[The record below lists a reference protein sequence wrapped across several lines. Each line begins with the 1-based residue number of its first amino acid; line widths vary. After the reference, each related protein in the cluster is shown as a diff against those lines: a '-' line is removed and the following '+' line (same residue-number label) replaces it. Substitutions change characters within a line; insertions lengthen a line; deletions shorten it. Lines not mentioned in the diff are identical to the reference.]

1 MMEKQ
6 TANNLAHWNA
16 SIEGMTCAACSRRIE
31 KQVGKMEGVSEASV
45 NLTTEKLSVQYDPDE
60 VSPHDMEEKVE
71 RTGYSVRRSEAVFD
85 VTGMTCAAC
94 ANRVEKKL
102 NKLPGVSE
110 ASVNLAMER
119 ATVHYLDGEV
129 SVEDM
134 EQAVDK
140 LGYGLTERTGE
151 ETVDPRE
158 KEQRKKGWQLLISAL
173 LTLPLVWT
181 MVSHFGFLSFLW
193 SPEVLMNPWVQLGI
207 ATPVQFIIGS
217 TFYRS
222 AYKSLRSGS
231 ANMDVLVALGTSAA
245 YFYSLY
251 FVLTGN
257 TSEGLYF
264 ETSAVIITL
273 ILLGKWFEAKAK
285 GRTSRAIK
293 SLLSLKAET
302 ALVERGG
309 EVTEI
314 KSEEVQV
321 GDVVHVKPGARVPV
335 DGEVMD
341 GRSSVD
347 ESMLTGESIPVEK
360 DKGDPVIGATVNG
373 NGRIRMR
380 ATRVGKDT
388 ALSQIVRVVEEAQG
402 GKAEIQRLAD
412 RVSGVFVPIVIGIA
426 LLTFLA
432 WIIFVEPGALEAALL
447 PTIAILVIACPCAL
461 GLATPTSIMAGSGRA
476 AENGVL
482 FKGGQYLESTGAVE
496 TILLD
501 KTGTITKGEPAVTD
515 IVPALDWTEQELLKH
530 AAGAEQS
537 SEHAL
542 AQAIVQEAVQKNI
555 TLQRASSFEAIPG
568 KGVLAVTGAGTVAVG
583 TNAWLAERRVE
594 GIPEGSESE
603 KMEAEGK
610 TVMGVAVN
618 DRFAGWIAVADTVK
632 ETSRR
637 AVERMQAAGL
647 EVVMITGD
655 NEKTAHAIA
664 AEVGIDRVI
673 ARVLP
678 EQKSSEVTR
687 LQREG
692 RRVAMVGDG
701 INDAPALATADIG
714 MAVGT
719 GTDIAMEAADITL
732 MRGDLNSAADAVLM
746 SRATMKN
753 IKENLFFAF
762 VYNSVGIPIAAIGL
776 LAPWVAGAA
785 MAFSSVSVVLNA
797 LRLQRMKI
805 S

>member
-1 MMEKQ
+1 MEKQ

-719 GTDIAMEAADITL
+719 GTDIAVEAADITL

>member
-1 MMEKQ
+1 MEKQ
-6 TANNLAHWNA
+6 KTNNNLSHWNA
-16 SIEGMTCAACSRRIE
+16 SVEGMTCAACSRRIE

-45 NLTTEKLSVQYDPDE
+45 NLTTEQLSVQYDPNE
-60 VSPHDMEEKVE
+60 VAPHDMEEKIE
-71 RTGYSVRRSEAVFD
+71 QTGYSVRRSEAVFD
-85 VTGMTCAAC
+85 VSGMTCAAC

-129 SVEDM
+129 SVEEM

-140 LGYGLTERTGE
+140 LGYGLTERTEE
-151 ETVDPRE
+151 ETEDPRE
-158 KEQRKKGWQLLISAL
+158 KEQRKKGWQLLVSAL

-181 MVSHFGFLSFLW
+181 MVSHFGFLSFLGAHG
-193 SPEVLMNPWVQLGI
+193 VLMNPWVQVGL
-207 ATPVQFIIGS
+207 ATPVQFVIGS

-257 TSEGLYF
+257 ASEGLYF

-302 ALVERGG
+302 ALVERNG

-314 KSEEVQV
+314 KSEDVQE
-321 GDVVHVKPGARVPV
+321 GDVVHVKPGAKVPV
-335 DGEVMD
+335 DGEVID

-360 DKGDPVIGATVNG
+360 DTGDTVIGATVNG

-426 LLTFLA
+426 LLTFLT
-432 WIIFVEPGALEAALL
+432 WILFVQPGSLEGALL

-515 IVPALDWTEQELLKH
+515 IVPAPDWTEQQLLMH

-542 AQAIVQEAVQKNI
+542 AQAIVQDAAQKNI
-555 TLQRASSFEAIPG
+555 TLQRASSFEAVPG
-568 KGVLAVTGAGTVAVG
+568 KGVLAVTDTGIVAVG
-583 TNAWLAERRVE
+583 TSAWLAERQVA
-594 GIPEGSESE
+594 GMPEGAENE
-603 KMEAEGK
+603 KLEEQGK

-655 NEKTAHAIA
+655 NEKTARAIA

-719 GTDIAMEAADITL
+719 GTDIAVEAADITL

>member
-1 MMEKQ
+1 MEKHK
-6 TANNLAHWNA
+6 TNNNLSRWNA
-16 SIEGMTCAACSRRIE
+16 SVEGMTCAACSRRIE
-31 KQVGKMEGVSEASV
+31 KQVGKMDGVSEASV
-45 NLTTEKLSVQYDPDE
+45 NLTTEQLSVQYDPSE
-60 VSPHDMEEKVE
+60 VAPHDMEEKIE
-71 RTGYSVRRSEAVFD
+71 KTGYSVRHSEAVFD
-85 VTGMTCAAC
+85 VSGMTCAAC

-102 NKLPGVSE
+102 NKMPGVSE
-110 ASVNLAMER
+110 ATVNLAMER

-140 LGYGLTERTGE
+140 LGYGLTERTEE
-151 ETVDPRE
+151 ETEDPRE

-207 ATPVQFIIGS
+207 ATPVQFVIGS

-257 TSEGLYF
+257 ASEGLYF

-314 KSEEVQV
+314 KSEDVQE

-335 DGEVMD
+335 DGEVID

-360 DKGDPVIGATVNG
+360 DTGDTVIGATVNG

-426 LLTFLA
+426 LLTFLT
-432 WIIFVEPGALEAALL
+432 WILFVQPGSLEAALL

-515 IVPALDWTEQELLKH
+515 IVPAPDWTEQQVLMH

-542 AQAIVQEAVQKNI
+542 AQAIVQDAAQKNMM
-555 TLQRASSFEAIPG
+555 LPRASSFEAVPG
-568 KGVLAVTGAGTVAVG
+568 KGVLAVTDAGIVAVG
-583 TNAWLAERRVE
+583 TSAWLAERHVA
-594 GIPEGSESE
+594 GIPE
-603 KMEAEGK
+603 EAENETLEEQGK

-655 NEKTAHAIA
+655 NEKTARAIA

-701 INDAPALATADIG
+701 INDAPALVTADIG

-719 GTDIAMEAADITL
+719 GTDIAVEAADITL

-762 VYNSVGIPIAAIGL
+762 VYNSIGIPIAAIGL

>member
-1 MMEKQ
+1 MEKQ
-6 TANNLAHWNA
+6 KTNNNLSHWNA
-16 SIEGMTCAACSRRIE
+16 SVEGMTCAACSRRIE

-45 NLTTEKLSVQYDPDE
+45 NLTTEQLSVQYDPGE
-60 VSPHDMEEKVE
+60 VSPHEMGEKVE
-71 RTGYSVRRSEAVFD
+71 QTGYSIRRSEAVFD
-85 VTGMTCAAC
+85 VSGMTCAAC

-110 ASVNLAMER
+110 ATVNLAMER

-140 LGYGLTERTGE
+140 LGYGLTERTEE
-151 ETVDPRE
+151 ETEDPRE

-257 TSEGLYF
+257 ASEGLYF

-302 ALVERGG
+302 ALVERNGK
-309 EVTEI
+309 VTEI
-314 KSEEVQV
+314 KSEDVQE
-321 GDVVHVKPGARVPV
+321 GDIVHVKPGARVPV
-335 DGEVMD
+335 DGEVID

-360 DKGDPVIGATVNG
+360 DTGDMLIGATVNG

-426 LLTFLA
+426 LLTFLT
-432 WIIFVEPGALEAALL
+432 WILFVQPGSLEAALL

-476 AENGVL
+476 AETGVL

-515 IVPALDWTEQELLKH
+515 IVPGPDWTEQELLMH

-542 AQAIVQEAVQKNI
+542 AQAIVRDAEQKNL
-555 TLQRASSFEAIPG
+555 TLQPASSFEALPG
-568 KGVLAVTGAGTVAVG
+568 KGVLAVTDAGTIAVG
-583 TNAWLAERRVE
+583 TNAWLAERHVK
-594 GIPEGSESE
+594 GVPE
-603 KMEAEGK
+603 EAENETLEDQGK

-632 ETSRR
+632 ETSKR

-655 NEKTAHAIA
+655 NEKTARAIA

-719 GTDIAMEAADITL
+719 GTDIAVEAADITL